1 MKKYMMQV
9 AMAVAALFAV
19 GTASAEVKVHLT
31 ERYASG
37 AVFDGILTF
46 TDGLAGLS
54 GVAGTLSGSQYG
66 SIGMNYTWNAY
77 SNGGPAGIDHD
88 NISITFEDWLIP
100 YESASP
106 FPIIGISWVP
116 AASPELIL
124 HFGTPYYTGISGAN
138 FSDALM
144 SYTSTTIAA
153 VPEPE
158 TYAMM
163 LGGLGLLGFMARR
176 RQRRG

>member
-1 MKKYMMQV
+1 MKSYVMQG
-9 AMAVAALFAV
+9 AIAIAALVAA
-19 GTASAEVKVHLT
+19 GTASAEVQIHLT

-54 GVAGTLSGSQYG
+54 GVAGTLTGSQYG
-66 SIGMNYTWNAY
+66 SISMNYTWNVY
-77 SNGGPAGIDHD
+77 GNGGPAGINHD
-88 NISITFEDWLIP
+88 NNSTTFEDWLMP
-100 YESASP
+100 YQSGSP

-116 AASPELIL
+116 AANPELIL
-124 HFGTPYYTGISGAN
+124 AFGTPYYTGISGAN

-144 SYTSTTIAA
+144 SYTSRTVTP

-163 LGGLGLLGFMARR
+163 LCGLGLLGFMARR
-176 RQRRG
+176 RQKRT